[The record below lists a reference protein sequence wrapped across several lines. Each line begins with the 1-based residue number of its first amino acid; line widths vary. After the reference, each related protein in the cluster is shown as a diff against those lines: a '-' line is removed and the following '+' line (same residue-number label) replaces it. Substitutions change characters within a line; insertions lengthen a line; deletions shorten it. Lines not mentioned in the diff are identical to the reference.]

1 MSTQSRSEITRSN
14 VIEKTIGLINTAGYT
29 ATSMDD
35 IIKET
40 GVKKGNLYFHFSS
53 KEELVLKVLEKARED
68 YFTYLIKSL
77 VFDSPLK
84 NIESLLEAVFRF
96 HKSRKFT
103 GGCIFGNII
112 LELSES
118 NPRISSVASSAL
130 QEWIDLMT
138 DLLSKGI
145 ALGEINLP
153 LPAGTVAEHI
163 VASMEGGIMLSRAKK
178 SSRPLRDSMNTIYFM
193 LGIKQSRA

>member
-1 MSTQSRSEITRSN
+1 MTIQSRSEATRSG
-14 VIEKTIGLINTAGYT
+14 VIEKTIALINTAGYT

-35 IIKET
+35 IIQAT

-53 KEELVLKVLEKARED
+53 KEELVLRVLEKAKGD
-68 YFTYLIKSL
+68 YFSYLMKSL
-77 VFDSPLK
+77 TFDSPIK

-96 HKSRKFT
+96 HRSRKFT

-118 NPRISSVASSAL
+118 NPRISSMAGSAL

-138 DLLSKGI
+138 ALLSQAI
-145 ALGEINLP
+145 SDGEINLP
-153 LPAGTVAEHI
+153 LPPETIAEHI

-178 SSRPLRDSMNTIYFM
+178 SSRPLRDCMDTIYYM
-193 LGIKQSRA
+193 LGIKQSSA

>member
-1 MSTQSRSEITRSN
+1 MQTKSEFTRAN
-14 VIEKTIGLINTAGYT
+14 VIEKTIGLINTSGYT

-35 IIKET
+35 IIKAT

-68 YFTYLIKSL
+68 YFSYLTKSL
-77 VFDSPLK
+77 TFDSPLK

-112 LELSES
+112 LEVSES
-118 NPRISSVASSAL
+118 NPRISSMATSAL
-130 QEWIDLMT
+130 QEWTELMT
-138 DLLSKGI
+138 SLLSEGI
-145 ALGEINLP
+145 SDGEINLP
-153 LPAGTVAEHI
+153 LPPETMAEHI

-178 SSRPLRDSMNTIYFM
+178 SSRPLRDCMNTIYYM
-193 LGIKQSRA
+193 LGIKQSSA